1 MCLFLCGKE
10 TAHEQQVTKEVP
22 KEAAAKHRGS
32 DGSSPVMDVT
42 ANGSITSPAS
52 TSNGPLTDDVAPLPA
67 VSTLLDFVAW
77 VVLGGLPTRASRLA
91 GWAKGRGGFLADE
104 LGHVHKASVRMQ
116 VRRPCRLQL
125 GST

>member
-1 MCLFLCGKE
+1 M
-10 TAHEQQVTKEVP
+10 TKEVP
-22 KEAAAKHRGS
+22 KEAAAKSRSS

-42 ANGSITSPAS
+42 ANGSITSPTS
-52 TSNGPLTDDVAPLPA
+52 ISNGLAMDDVVPLPA

-77 VVLGGLPTRASRLA
+77 VVLGSLPTRASRLA

-116 VRRPCRLQL
+116 VPRPRSSAAGLCL
-125 GST
+125 S